1 VQALGRVVGS
11 LCLVTARKGEGEAA
25 IGGAMVASWVSQA
38 SFNPP
43 GFTVAVARERAVESL
58 LHVGDRFAL
67 NVLAAGRET
76 GPMRQFLQPFTPGA
90 NRFAG
95 LELEASPGGQPILP
109 EALAWLE
116 AQVTARMECGDHW
129 ILYAQVSHGGLLDP
143 AGTTAVHQRRSGA
156 NY

>member
-1 VQALGRVVGS
+1 
-11 LCLVTARKGEGEAA
+11 
-25 IGGAMVASWVSQA
+25 MVASWVSQA

-76 GPMRQFLQPFTPGA
+76 PPMRQFLQPFPPGA

-129 ILYAQVSHGGLLDP
+129 ILYAQVSHGGLLDS